1 MGVAHKMDMF
11 QYIDAETLFHSLK
24 FSDVLPAVL
33 TVTIAVISV
42 IYLSI
47 HRSRVS
53 TNNSKNNESGITPTI
68 STQNFNSN
76 TNYEYQT
83 ESQTVT
89 NSNSPSNQLAEIRI
103 QINEIN
109 NFTRFMKEVNQEI
122 EYIQQAGSLSDLNI
136 KIGID
141 EAKEDVMEQIEGV
154 KQGFK
159 KGEDKLQDQLRR
171 MSVGLDA
178 TSVGDVIQGCESDV
192 NMLG

>member
-1 MGVAHKMDMF
+1 MGSRAQNGYVQLHRRGD
-11 QYIDAETLFHSLK
+11 
-24 FSDVLPAVL
+24 
-33 TVTIAVISV
+33 
-42 IYLSI
+42 SI
-47 HRSRVS
+47 PD
-53 TNNSKNNESGITPTI
+53 NKNIESGITPTI

-83 ESQTVT
+83 ESQTVS
-89 NSNSPSNQLAEIRI
+89 NSNSESNQLAEIRI
-103 QINEIN
+103 QINEIKHDLTEQKVEIN
-109 NFTRFMKEVNQEI
+109 KFTKFMKEVNQEI
-122 EYIQQAGSLSDLNI
+122 EYIQQAGSLSDLSI

-141 EAKEDVMEQIEGV
+141 EAKEDVMEHIEGV

-171 MSVGLDA
+171 MSVGSDA